1 MRTRSVAVHL
11 IVKNSATLSLSS
23 FCLDW
28 SLWKEPPII
37 SGQNRVASLFILVNF
52 WWHFLADSHIGKG
65 HSLYTVQCQSEWI
78 YGLSNVERGCLQDS
92 WPQTG
97 GQESWIWCS
106 CSSCCGLLWS
116 PRPLLLCPSEIVNSL
131 AFSYDIFISLSPSPR
146 VHQFALW
153 NVLPWTEQKQQ
164 ESDYFLEIGN
174 QLCLSTTRVS
184 QLHKWM
190 RIREVFLPT
199 FVDKHLRNFP
209 FRIGGL
215 ASIAS

>member
-97 GQESWIWCS
+97 GQERWIWCT

-131 AFSYDIFISLSPSPR
+131 AFPYIWYLHISLTFSSSASVCSLECSSMDR
-146 VHQFALW
+146 TEATGIRLFSGNW
-153 NVLPWTEQKQQ
+153 KSIVLKYHKSFSAAQVDE
-164 ESDYFLEIGN
+164 N
-174 QLCLSTTRVS
+174 QGSFFTHLC
-184 QLHKWM
+184 W
-190 RIREVFLPT
+190 
-199 FVDKHLRNFP
+199 
-209 FRIGGL
+209 
-215 ASIAS
+215 